1 MYGLALPARSNT
13 LSFVLA
19 MRESSFPWLA
29 CRFVPKGNPRKRT
42 TASVAVLI
50 LLLAGCGGGKGASAG
65 DRPVRGTGY
74 VFSAPSDW
82 TLARSDQRV
91 SAASGLG
98 VVSVTRFPLQHAF
111 RTALWPKVLPELDSA
126 AAAVAT
132 QQKGVLAESST
143 VTIAGRRAR
152 RYDVGYEHEGKK
164 LVERLVFVL
173 REKTEYLLLC
183 RYERGGDTR
192 ACELLLA
199 TFRLT

>member
-1 MYGLALPARSNT
+1 MYGLALPARFNT
-13 LSFVLA
+13 LSFVFA
-19 MRESSFPWLA
+19 MPKSSFPWLA
-29 CRFVPKGNPRKRT
+29 CRFLPKGNPRKRAL
-42 TASVAVLI
+42 ASVAVLI
-50 LLLAGCGGGKGASAG
+50 VLLAGCGGGKGAGTG
-65 DRPVRGTGY
+65 DRSVRGTGY

-82 TLARSDQRV
+82 TVTRSDQRI

-111 RTALWPKVLPELDSA
+111 RATLWPKVVPELDSA
-126 AAAVAT
+126 AAAVAA
-132 QQKGVLAESST
+132 QQKGVVTESRT
-143 VTIAGRRAR
+143 VTTSGRRAR
-152 RYDVGYEHEGKK
+152 RYDVAYEHDGKK

>member
-1 MYGLALPARSNT
+1 
-13 LSFVLA
+13 
-19 MRESSFPWLA
+19 MRQSSFPWLA
-29 CRFVPKGNPRKRT
+29 SRYVPKGNPRKR
-42 TASVAVLI
+42 AAAAVAV
-50 LLLAGCGGGKGASAG
+50 LLLAGCGGGKSASAG

-82 TLARSDQRV
+82 TAARSDQRV

-98 VVSVTRFPLQHAF
+98 VVSVTRFPLQHPF
-111 RTALWPKVLPELDSA
+111 RAALWPRVLPELDSA
-126 AAAVAT
+126 AAAVAS
-132 QQKGVLAESST
+132 QQKGVVAESRT

-152 RYDVGYEHEGKK
+152 RYEVAYEHEGKK

>member
-13 LSFVLA
+13 VSFVLA
-19 MRESSFPWLA
+19 MRQPSFPWLA
-29 CRFVPKGNPRKRT
+29 CRYVPKGNPRKR
-42 TASVAVLI
+42 VAAAAAV
-50 LLLAGCGGGKGASAG
+50 LLLAGCGGKGAG
-65 DRPVRGTGY
+65 ERPVRGTGY
-74 VFSAPSDW
+74 VFTAPSDW
-82 TLARSDQRV
+82 KVARSEQGV

-98 VVSVTRFPLQHAF
+98 VVSVNRFPLQHPF

-126 AAAVAT
+126 AAAVAA
-132 QQKGVLAESST
+132 QQKGVVAESST

-152 RYDVGYEHEGKK
+152 RYDVDYEHEGKK

>member
-1 MYGLALPARSNT
+1 M
-13 LSFVLA
+13 
-19 MRESSFPWLA
+19 
-29 CRFVPKGNPRKRT
+29 
-42 TASVAVLI
+42 
-50 LLLAGCGGGKGASAG
+50 
-65 DRPVRGTGY
+65 RGTGY

-82 TLARSDQRV
+82 TVTRSSERL

-98 VVSVTRFPLQHAF
+98 VVSVTRFPLQHPF

-126 AAAVAT
+126 AAAVAA
-132 QQKGVLAESST
+132 QQKGVVVETRT

-152 RYDVGYEHEGKK
+152 RYDVDYEHEGRK

-173 REKTEYLLLC
+173 RAKTEYLLLC